1 MSIELA
7 VNSLMSK
14 LGTYSQNFQ
23 GQIEEATQNITKEDG
38 SIDQEALLKVQF
50 QMGQYNALLE
60 LTSSIGKSVTD
71 MLKTLAQRTS

>member
-1 MSIELA
+1 MSVELA
-7 VNSLMSK
+7 VSSLMNK
-14 LGTYSQNFQ
+14 LGAYSQNFQ
-23 GQIEEATQNITKEDG
+23 GQIEEATQNITREDG

-50 QMGQYNALLE
+50 QMGQYNALME